1 MEYTIRPAEPRDAW
15 DISALRRMPGVF
27 ETILGNPGES
37 RKKTEDMLAGLG
49 PNDFMFVA
57 VACAD
62 AGGERVIGSISLK
75 VNANPRTRHA
85 AGIGLMVRRD
95 FQNQGIGRAM
105 LEKVLDLADNWLMLV
120 RLELTVFADNERA
133 VHLYESLGFE
143 REGIRRKAA
152 VRNGVYMDEIA
163 MARIRE

>member
-1 MEYTIRPAEPRDAW
+1 M
-15 DISALRRMPGVF
+15 
-27 ETILGNPGES
+27 
-37 RKKTEDMLAGLG
+37 
-49 PNDFMFVA
+49 
-57 VACAD
+57 
-62 AGGERVIGSISLK
+62 IGSISLK

>member
-1 MEYTIRPAEPRDAW
+1 MEYTIRPIDPRDAR
-15 DISALRRMPGVF
+15 DISAMRRMPGVF
-27 ETILGNPGES
+27 ETILGNPGEN
-37 RKKTEDMLAGLG
+37 RKKTEDMIAGLG

-57 VACAD
+57 VTCDD
-62 AGGERVIGSISLK
+62 AGAERVIGSISLK
-75 VNANPRTRHA
+75 VFANPRTRHS
-85 AGIGLMVRRD
+85 AGIGLMVHRD

-105 LEKVLDLADNWLMLV
+105 LEKVLDLADNWLMLI
-120 RLELTVFADNERA
+120 RLELTVFVDNERA
-133 VHLYESLGFE
+133 IHLYESLGFE